1 MHIVRVLVAATVACI
16 LIGAA
21 VPAAASELPM
31 LPTVLPGAD
40 APMEDRLVLYDSHQI
55 RTQFMGKPCIYGGAT
70 YFYYELRHVIDAS
83 PDAARHRRN
92 ALALKGIGLGVAI
105 PALVAVVVMA
115 IAQVD
120 PLVLLLVATIDL
132 ATVIPLTIGQMVE
145 LDRSVKAYNA
155 WLREQ
160 LVLDPIGE
168 GLGSTGRM
176 PAAGGLGLRW

>member
-1 MHIVRVLVAATVACI
+1 MHSLRVLAAATAACVV
-16 LIGAA
+16 IGGA
-21 VPAAASELPM
+21 VPTSAAELPT

-40 APMEDRLVLYDSHQI
+40 SPMEDRLVMYDTLQI
-55 RTQFMGKPCIYGGAT
+55 RTQFMGKPCLHGGAT
-70 YFYYELRHVIDAS
+70 YFYYQLRHVIDAS

-92 ALALKGIGLGVAI
+92 ALVLKGIGLGVAI

-120 PLVLLLVATIDL
+120 TLYLLLVASIDL
-132 ATVIPLTIGQMVE
+132 AAVIPLTIGQMVE

-160 LVLDPIGE
+160 LVLDPIGDA
-168 GLGSTGRM
+168 LGDTGRT
-176 PAAGGLGLRW
+176 GRVQSVGVRW

>member
-1 MHIVRVLVAATVACI
+1 MQTLRVLVAAAAACVA
-16 LIGAA
+16 IGLA
-21 VPAAASELPM
+21 VPAAAAELPT

-40 APMEDRLVLYDSHQI
+40 SPLEDRLLLFDTHQI
-55 RTQFMGKPCIYGGAT
+55 STQFMGKPCLYGGAT
-70 YFYYELRHVIDAS
+70 YFYYQLRHVIDAS

-92 ALALKGIGLGVAI
+92 ALALKAIGLCVAI

-120 PLVLLLVATIDL
+120 PLYLLLVATIDL
-132 ATVIPLTIGQMVE
+132 AAVIPLTIGQMVE

-168 GLGSTGRM
+168 GLGSTGRI
-176 PAAGGLGLRW
+176 PATRGVGVRW